1 MTRSPDATRVRLVDA
16 AERLFAERGVG
27 GVSLREINRVAGAR
41 NAIAV
46 QYHFGDRTGLVRAV
60 LDRHRHD
67 IEARRHAMLDQ
78 IDADGEADLRTYAA
92 ALVRPPASKLA
103 DESGRLHL
111 QIWAELLNRPRA
123 GEAGDDD
130 RGGSIA
136 RWRRG
141 VAPLLDVQAV
151 RVHRRFTAIRTT
163 AAELGRRA
171 ATRPH
176 SDDRLFVSHL
186 IDLVAGILAAPVS
199 AETVRLADERDAAR
213 PARSPARPRTV
224 GPRPVAGVPPGPP
237 PVTAARRPPPGSAR
251 SRTVSPGRCP
261 GTGRWSSWCPGSGR

>member
-1 MTRSPDATRVRLVDA
+1 MAVSLPGAAAVSRSPDATRDRLVDA
-16 AERLFAERGVG
+16 AERLFAERGVT
-27 GVSLREINRVAGAR
+27 GVSLREIHREAGAR

-78 IDADGEADLRTYAA
+78 IDADGGGDLRTYAA

-111 QIWAELLNRPRA
+111 QIWAELINRPRA
-123 GEAGDDD
+123 GEPTPDEDED
-130 RGGSIA
+130 SGGSID

-171 ATRPH
+171 ATGSH
-176 SDDRLFVSHL
+176 GDDRLFVSHL

-213 PARSPARPRTV
+213 PARRSRV
-224 GPRPVAGVPPGPP
+224 KPRPVA
-237 PVTAARRPPPGSAR
+237 
-251 SRTVSPGRCP
+251 
-261 GTGRWSSWCPGSGR
+261 